1 MFQQRRMK
9 MSEIIAIELLNGHDL
24 NEKQT
29 SPEFFCLGLSNAVCH
44 VSING
49 CDPVT
54 IYCDGDMRLI
64 YNEDT
69 ITDCYEL
76 VDNGITTDSE
86 LADIFDEAEDGSR
99 VIMNPW
105 FDIYDSEGEHLDI
118 VSYDIYQAIEDA
130 KIYIR
135 ERELA
140 NDKKIK
146 V

>member
-1 MFQQRRMK
+1 
-9 MSEIIAIELLNGHDL
+9 MSEIIAIELLNGCDL
-24 NEKQT
+24 SEDQT
-29 SPEFFCLGLSNAVCH
+29 SPEFFCQGKTSSAVCH

-54 IYCDGDMRLI
+54 IFCDGDMRLVLDE
-64 YNEDT
+64 ED
-69 ITDCYEL
+69 ICDCYEL
-76 VDNGITTDSE
+76 IDAGITTD
-86 LADIFDEAEDGSR
+86 ADLMAIYDEFDDGSR

-105 FDIYDSEGEHLDI
+105 FDIYDSEGEQLDI

-135 ERELA
+135 ERELK
-140 NDKKIK
+140 NDKTIK